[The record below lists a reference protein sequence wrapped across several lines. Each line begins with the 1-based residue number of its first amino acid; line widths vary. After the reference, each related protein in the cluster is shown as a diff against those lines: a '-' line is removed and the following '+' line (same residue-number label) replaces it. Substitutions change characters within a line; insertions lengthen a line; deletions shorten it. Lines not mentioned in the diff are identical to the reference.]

1 VGWFGSGDESGGERL
16 WRAYLEADHLRFVA
30 EERLREVEQDR
41 AAARQRLLGSD
52 VVPVLRESLRT
63 GRGSL
68 AVLDLLRDVGTDRPD
83 VVQSLLP
90 ELYECCL
97 SVNKPGIWGRE
108 VVSALAGSVAV
119 HDELAPLVERTLV
132 DEVTDVLAMR
142 ALVMLLDD
150 LGDAALMAR
159 WRRAALASPA
169 VDVRE
174 IVEEYPAGEDTQP
187 QVPPEGDVT
196 GA

>member
-1 VGWFGSGDESGGERL
+1 MGWFGSGDESGGERL

-119 HDELAPLVERTLV
+119 HDEIAPLVERTLV

-142 ALVMLLDD
+142 ALAMLLDN

-159 WRRAALASPA
+159 WRRAALASPD

-174 IVEEYPAGEDTQP
+174 IVEEYTAGEDTQP
-187 QVPPEGDVT
+187 PVPPEWGVPGT
-196 GA
+196 